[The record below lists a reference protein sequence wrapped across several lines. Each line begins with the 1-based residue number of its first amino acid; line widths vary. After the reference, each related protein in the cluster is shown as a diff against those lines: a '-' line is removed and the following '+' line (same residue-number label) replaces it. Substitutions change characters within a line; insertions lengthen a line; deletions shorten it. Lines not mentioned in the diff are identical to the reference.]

1 MEQSRNQ
8 FVQWWLTTGFGLDPQ
23 YRDGIPLG
31 KKKKSDVWEHFEQI
45 AHERTGEPKVMGKYC
60 STVLAHPNHK
70 RAGTSALK
78 TYLKGNTCRIDKE
91 KRGPLIDQMIG
102 TQ

>member
-1 MEQSRNQ
+1 MVVNDWVWIGPSISGWN
-8 FVQWWLTTGFGLDPQ
+8 TT
-23 YRDGIPLG
+23 G